1 MKTGEWK
8 MAGYTAIVDVGN
20 MLVQLLKDE
29 MVPDV
34 ISGSHGIGLC
44 SPNDKGDFAL
54 GIHLYDIRECEEVR
68 TSGMLNTGWDRQQ
81 FPPMFV
87 SLYYMITA
95 YSDSDLKFRAAEE
108 QRILGR
114 AMQILY
120 DHAVVPS
127 GLLSNRLSG
136 LECRIELMNPELD
149 EKLKLW
155 NTPDTPYKA
164 SLFYRVTPVE
174 VESARTRSVT
184 RVTSITYC
192 IEE

>member
-1 MKTGEWK
+1 

-20 MLVQLLKDE
+20 MLVQLLKEE

-44 SPNDKGDFAL
+44 SPTDKGDFAL

-114 AMQILY
+114 VMQVLY
-120 DHAVVPS
+120 DHTVVPS
-127 GLLSNRLSG
+127 GLLPNRLSG
-136 LECRIELMNPELD
+136 LECRIELVNLELD

-174 VESARTRSVT
+174 VESARARSVT
-184 RVTSITYC
+184 RVTSITYG

>member
-1 MKTGEWK
+1 
-8 MAGYTAIVDVGN
+8 MANYTAIVDVGN
-20 MLVQLLKDE
+20 MLVQLLKEE
-29 MVPDV
+29 MVPEV

-44 SPNDKGDFAL
+44 SPSDKGDYAL

-68 TSGMLNTGWDRQQ
+68 TSGMLNTGWNRQQ
-81 FPPMFV
+81 FPPMLV

-114 AMQILY
+114 AMQIFY
-120 DHAVVPS
+120 DHAVAPPGFLVNRIS
-127 GLLSNRLSG
+127 GLD
-136 LECRIELMNPELD
+136 CRIELINPELD

-155 NTPDTPYKA
+155 NMPDTPYKA

-174 VESARTRSVT
+174 IESARTRSVA
-184 RVTSITYC
+184 RVTSIAFG